1 MSETTDDPRR
11 PVQFGSLHKTALKIL
26 PFSIAATALGA
37 FMVYDAMGNSYSS
50 REQGEAWLVLCIGLA
65 FTILVLV
72 RLGQKNR
79 QSLFLSPLGIKYAD
93 IGDAIIPWSEVGSV
107 DSVDAVFGSGRS
119 RHTVNDATALTVSR
133 AFYDARYETGNPL
146 TSPTAYNLGN
156 FNIRDDRVQIVIDHE
171 TLHVKPSVI
180 RNAVESRWRLFGPQ
194 AAVAAVDARPEIN
207 MGKRTH
213 FERIME
219 DLGAEFGKWF
229 GFGKS
234 SGKWG
239 RKP

>member
-1 MSETTDDPRR
+1 LSEAADDPNR
-11 PVQFGSLHKTALKIL
+11 PIQFGSLHKTALKLL
-26 PFSIAATALGA
+26 PFSLGVTALGA
-37 FMVYDAMGNSYSS
+37 FMVYMAMRSPYSG
-50 REQGEAWLVLCIGLA
+50 REQWEGWMVFCGGLA

-79 QSLFLSPLGIKYAD
+79 QSLFLSPLGVKYAD
-93 IGDAIIPWSEVGSV
+93 IGNAIIPWSEVVSV
-107 DSVDAVFGSGRS
+107 DSVDAVFGTGRS
-119 RHTVNDATALTVSR
+119 RHTVKDATALTVSR

-146 TSPTAYNLGN
+146 TSPTAYNIGN
-156 FNIRDDRVQIVIDHE
+156 FKIRDDTVQVVIDHE
-171 TLHVKPSVI
+171 MLHVKPSVI
-180 RNAVESRWRLFGPQ
+180 RSAVEARWRLFGPQ
-194 AAVAAVDARPEIN
+194 AAVAAVDARPQPI

-219 DLGAEFGKWF
+219 DLGTEFGKWF
-229 GFGKS
+229 GRGKS